1 MGHFLN
7 QRVSPWICV
16 PPDELDFSSQFSLFS
31 VCSMAPEEKSHP
43 SPPRGSPSCRRL
55 SPTVVPRPF
64 RTRTRRTCRCL
75 PWTTRGFRSRLRS
88 RSGCCWPRSQ
98 RSVSSQAAAD
108 VTGRNRCEVLSLRM
122 QVSAQKGDGHPLV
135 QIGAF
140 APILNCQMKTY

>member
-1 MGHFLN
+1 
-7 QRVSPWICV
+7 
-16 PPDELDFSSQFSLFS
+16 
-31 VCSMAPEEKSHP
+31 MAPEEKSRP

-108 VTGRNRCEVLSLRM
+108 VAGRNRCEVLSLRM
-122 QVSAQKGDGHPLV
+122 QVSVQKGGRSSSDANWRLCSHFKLSDEDIRLTSSDYKYFNPIDNTATIV
-135 QIGAF
+135 QR
-140 APILNCQMKTY
+140 N